1 MIDKNYNYTEEEII
15 NYVNGIKVSDEF
27 INELEINTDLQR
39 EVSSLRND
47 IFIMENVKDS
57 EMFNEEKKKSVINI
71 KNNEV
76 DYMLYFSRVTP
87 LLSRGSN
94 ENEKYIY
101 NNIEISKN
109 GNEYHINIKDIKN
122 WCIIDYNGEK
132 IVNIIGQKDNYS
144 MFLKKGKY
152 NIKVDDYESSITV
165 DE

>member
-1 MIDKNYNYTEEEII
+1 MRDKKYNYTEEEII

-132 IVNIIGQKDNYS
+132 IVNIIEQKDNYS

>member
-47 IFIMENVKDS
+47 IFIM
-57 EMFNEEKKKSVINI
+57 EKKKSVINI

>member
-132 IVNIIGQKDNYS
+132 IVNIIEQKDNYS

>member
-1 MIDKNYNYTEEEII
+1 MRDKKYNYTEEEII

-47 IFIMENVKDS
+47 MFIMENVKDS

-152 NIKVDDYESSITV
+152 NIKVDDYESNITV

>member
-1 MIDKNYNYTEEEII
+1 
-15 NYVNGIKVSDEF
+15 
-27 INELEINTDLQR
+27 
-39 EVSSLRND
+39 
-47 IFIMENVKDS
+47 
-57 EMFNEEKKKSVINI
+57 
-71 KNNEV
+71 
-76 DYMLYFSRVTP
+76 MLYFSRVTP

-152 NIKVDDYESSITV
+152 NIKVDDYESNITV

>member
-15 NYVNGIKVSDEF
+15 NYVNGIKVSYEF

-132 IVNIIGQKDNYS
+132 IVNIIEQKDNYS